1 MSGGGEDW
9 SDGLQPIGRLVDRSE
24 ESTDGRAVDSRFQ
37 NDRVCDDGGR
47 CFGFGGWS
55 VDFESAVF
63 DVESDCG
70 CSCIFL
76 FVDEAIHLGI
86 TRFFRC
92 GVGDGSCGGVVSGE
106 RFV

>member
-1 MSGGGEDW
+1 MSGGGEDC
-9 SDGLQPIGRLVDRSE
+9 SDGVQSFGGLVDRSE
-24 ESTDGRAVDSRFQ
+24 ESTDGCAVDSRFQ
-37 NDRVCDDGGR
+37 NDRVCDDGGGR
-47 CFGFGGWS
+47 VGFGGWS
-55 VDFESAVF
+55 VDFESALS
-63 DVESDCG
+63 DVESGRG

-92 GVGDGSCGGVVSGE
+92 GVGDGSCGGVVGGE